1 MQVESET
8 HDMPSPGMPGAPRI
22 PDRCSPTHPRRS
34 QRSAAPASVCTMY
47 GIVRCCRSR
56 HCGSGRAS
64 PAAAASPAGAKSP
77 ADASPA
83 AAAAAAPPLPPRCV
97 HSRVS
102 PEASSSMPG

>member
-1 MQVESET
+1 
-8 HDMPSPGMPGAPRI
+8 MPSPGMPGAPRI

-64 PAAAASPAGAKSP
+64 PVAAASPAAANSP

-83 AAAAAAPPLPPRCV
+83 AAASPATAATAPPLPQRCV